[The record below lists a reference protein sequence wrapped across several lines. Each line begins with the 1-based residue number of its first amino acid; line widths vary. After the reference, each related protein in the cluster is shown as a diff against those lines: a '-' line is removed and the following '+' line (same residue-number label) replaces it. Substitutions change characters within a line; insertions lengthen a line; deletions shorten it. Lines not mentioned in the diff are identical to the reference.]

1 MITASGVYADQCT
14 INDVKIMY
22 NGMISES
29 VMKRKDVLGLL
40 SILVIL
46 V

>member
-1 MITASGVYADQCT
+1 MIAASGVYADQYAIT
-14 INDVKIMY
+14 ALVA
-22 NGMISES
+22 ISKP

-40 SILVIL
+40 SILVIP

>member
-1 MITASGVYADQCT
+1 MITASGVDADQCT
-14 INDVKIMY
+14 INALVA
-22 NGMISES
+22 ISES

-40 SILVIL
+40 SILIIL